1 VSDIDPDVF
10 TVAVIK
16 ELVRSW
22 GYERE
27 EFRIWGKMDGVDNE
41 FFELMV
47 DNIADLISMR
57 AVAEEE
63 DGHVYV
69 EHNIRDSY
77 VKVLEP
83 RCVDIN
89 GSSDEDEDNLYV
101 YSSDDGGARHVKFDD
116 SEDERGA
123 PVNDGFEAVEVEVPA
138 SGSNRVN
145 VGGKSLRI
153 KKCGSKSP
161 MKKNSLK
168 KQMKL
173 KLKATEDDDVSDD
186 VEYFSEEL
194 DSSDP
199 DASDGEHGI
208 RFEKFRPEQLNADYQ
223 FKLGMEFN
231 SLKQFKDAIRE
242 WNVLNRYEITFLKN
256 ESYRARAVCKGKCGY
271 LAYCSKV
278 GDRHTYQIKTLQ
290 PKHKCSRDVKNRSA
304 SSRWVAN
311 FAVVKK
317 LQTSQ
322 KVTIS
327 DIVEDM
333 RTNHGVGITMGRA
346 WKAKKIAQSIV
357 DGDADR
363 QYAMI
368 WRYAAELKR
377 VNAGNN
383 VKINVDRLTPSIQ
396 PRFGSFYFCFD
407 GCKKGFINGCRPF
420 VGVDGCHLKTK
431 YWGQLLIAVGR
442 DPNDQYFP
450 LAFGIVETECR
461 ESWKW
466 FMELL
471 MDDIGRDRRYVFIS
485 DQQKVYF

>member
-1 VSDIDPDVF
+1 
-10 TVAVIK
+10 
-16 ELVRSW
+16 
-22 GYERE
+22 
-27 EFRIWGKMDGVDNE
+27 
-41 FFELMV
+41 
-47 DNIADLISMR
+47 
-57 AVAEEE
+57 
-63 DGHVYV
+63 
-69 EHNIRDSY
+69 
-77 VKVLEP
+77 
-83 RCVDIN
+83 
-89 GSSDEDEDNLYV
+89 
-101 YSSDDGGARHVKFDD
+101 
-116 SEDERGA
+116 
-123 PVNDGFEAVEVEVPA
+123 
-138 SGSNRVN
+138 
-145 VGGKSLRI
+145 
-153 KKCGSKSP
+153 
-161 MKKNSLK
+161 
-168 KQMKL
+168 
-173 KLKATEDDDVSDD
+173 
-186 VEYFSEEL
+186 
-194 DSSDP
+194 
-199 DASDGEHGI
+199 
-208 RFEKFRPEQLNADYQ
+208 
-223 FKLGMEFN
+223 
-231 SLKQFKDAIRE
+231 
-242 WNVLNRYEITFLKN
+242 
-256 ESYRARAVCKGKCGY
+256 
-271 LAYCSKV
+271 V

-431 YWGQLLIAVGR
+431 YGGQLLITVGR
-442 DPNDQYFP
+442 DPNDQYFHWH
-450 LAFGIVETECR
+450 LE
-461 ESWKW
+461 
-466 FMELL
+466 
-471 MDDIGRDRRYVFIS
+471 
-485 DQQKVYF
+485 